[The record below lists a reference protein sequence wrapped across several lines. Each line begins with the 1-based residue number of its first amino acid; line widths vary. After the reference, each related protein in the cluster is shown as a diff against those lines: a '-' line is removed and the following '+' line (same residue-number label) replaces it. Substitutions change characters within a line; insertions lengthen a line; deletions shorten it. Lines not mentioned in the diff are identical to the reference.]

1 MSAGETGEAP
11 QPVDLEGVADRMRQ
25 MGYDIVPARPGEPHE
40 SLIARRDLEDRAVVL
55 AIDGGGRFRATLSWI
70 VGEWPS
76 GDTIAGVTVRIVDA
90 VSRTVTITGQAA
102 DAEAAL
108 AVMADLQAIAPWA
121 NAAG

>member
-1 MSAGETGEAP
+1 
-11 QPVDLEGVADRMRQ
+11 
-25 MGYDIVPARPGEPHE
+25 MGYDIVPARPGEPLE
-40 SLIARRDLEDRAVVL
+40 SLIARRDLEDRATVL
-55 AIDGGGRFRATLSWI
+55 VIDGGGRFRATLSWI